1 MAWLLLLARVV
12 DAVFLDGRDLGAEAP
27 ALVAMGL
34 LLLVRAGAVHA
45 AEVCA
50 QRASGHLC
58 AEVRHEAVAHLAAVG
73 PAGLDEERV
82 ADVGVTV
89 GHGVDALD
97 PYTTA
102 FLPAAALA
110 GVVPVL
116 VLVAIG
122 VLDPLTT
129 LVLFFAGPM
138 LILLLAVIGGRTR
151 ALTERRLTE
160 MGWLS
165 SFYLDMMRGL
175 PTLIAFRRAEDSAD
189 TVGEMS
195 RRHGDTTMDVLRTAF
210 QTSLVIE
217 WAATAATALVA
228 VEVSFRLIDDD
239 LSYGTALAVLLLT
252 PEFFVPLRRLAVE
265 YHAGASGR
273 VALDRLDRLAALPVH
288 QPHGLRTGGTAGPP
302 RSSCATVTY
311 RYPDTD
317 EPALDGVDLEVRAG
331 EVLAVVGPSG
341 AGKTTLLNLLMAFSA
356 PSSGVIEVD
365 GVALDDLDPDAWRRQ
380 VAWVPQRPTIFAGTV
395 AENIALGRPD
405 ASEADI
411 RAAARVA
418 GAEGFVDALPAG
430 LRHPAGRAGPA
441 AERRPAPAHRH
452 RPGRPRRP
460 APGAARRV
468 HRQPRPRHRG
478 RGAGRG
484 AGPAGGA
491 HGRDG
496 RPPAGHDRGRRPGGP
511 DRGRPRRR
519 GAAMTAST
527 IAAPTAVDGTGPIRR
542 VLRGAGRYRA
552 WVVAAAVLS
561 FVSLGAG
568 IGLVAMSAYLISRSA
583 LVDST
588 ETLALA
594 ILGVR
599 AFAVLRVVARYA
611 ERYIGH
617 LGTFRILTRLRVW
630 FFRGILP
637 GAPASMIDRRS
648 GDVLSSVVA
657 DVDTLQDLYLR
668 VLVPPI
674 AGAMAIGLG
683 CVVLGRFDPLL
694 GLVLLAYLSGGRG
707 RPAPGHPLRSAAA
720 RPGRSS
726 TPRARWAA

>member
-1 MAWLLLLARVV
+1 MWLNITWFVLYVVIIVGYVILDGFDLGVGMLSPFLAKDDTEKRILLNAIGPVWDGNEVWLVLGGGALFAAFPLVYASLFSGFYLAMMLVLLVLILRTIAIEFRSKRESQRWRSTWDWFFFGSSLGITLLLGVALGNVIRGVALDQQGNMDISLVDLLNPYSLFVGVTAVAMLCLHGSIFLAMKVEGDLLDRVKAAIPRLMAAFFVLMTALIAWTLLANSEVTDNYRDRLWIGIFPVLAFVAVIAAWRFLRKGFYLSAFISSALTDRPADGRGGRRPLPGDAAVVDRPGLRPHHHQRLLGRQHADGDVGDGGDRHPVRAALHRRRLLLLPGPGRARRGELLAPTAGPRPSHGYRRRMWPRRLLALHRSARLWLYASIALGAVGALAVVAWLLLLARVV
-12 DAVFLDGRDLGAEAP
+12 DAVFLAGRDLAAEAP

-34 LLLVRAGAVHA
+34 LLLVRAGSVHA

-116 VLVAIG
+116 VLVAVG

-165 SFYLDMMRGL
+165 SFYLDMVRGL

-228 VEVSFRLIDDD
+228 VEVSFRLIHDD

-288 QPHGLRTGGTAGPP
+288 QRTG
-302 RSSCATVTY
+302 
-311 RYPDTD
+311 
-317 EPALDGVDLEVRAG
+317 
-331 EVLAVVGPSG
+331 SG
-341 AGKTTLLNLLMAFSA
+341 RG
-356 PSSGVIEVD
+356 G
-365 GVALDDLDPDAWRRQ
+365 
-380 VAWVPQRPTIFAGTV
+380 
-395 AENIALGRPD
+395 
-405 ASEADI
+405 
-411 RAAARVA
+411 
-418 GAEGFVDALPAG
+418 
-430 LRHPAGRAGPA
+430 
-441 AERRPAPAHRH
+441 APAHH
-452 RPGRPRRP
+452 ARP
-460 APGAARRV
+460 A
-468 HRQPRPRHRG
+468 
-478 RGAGRG
+478 
-484 AGPAGGA
+484 
-491 HGRDG
+491 
-496 RPPAGHDRGRRPGGP
+496 
-511 DRGRPRRR
+511 
-519 GAAMTAST
+519 
-527 IAAPTAVDGTGPIRR
+527 
-542 VLRGAGRYRA
+542 RA
-552 WVVAAAVLS
+552 
-561 FVSLGAG
+561 
-568 IGLVAMSAYLISRSA
+568 
-583 LVDST
+583 
-588 ETLALA
+588 
-594 ILGVR
+594 
-599 AFAVLRVVARYA
+599 
-611 ERYIGH
+611 
-617 LGTFRILTRLRVW
+617 
-630 FFRGILP
+630 
-637 GAPASMIDRRS
+637 
-648 GDVLSSVVA
+648 
-657 DVDTLQDLYLR
+657 
-668 VLVPPI
+668 
-674 AGAMAIGLG
+674 
-683 CVVLGRFDPLL
+683 
-694 GLVLLAYLSGGRG
+694 
-707 RPAPGHPLRSAAA
+707 
-720 RPGRSS
+720 
-726 TPRARWAA
+726 

>member
-1 MAWLLLLARVV
+1 MWPRRLLALHRSARLWLYASIALGAVGALAVVAWLLLLARVV
-12 DAVFLDGRDLGAEAP
+12 DAVFLAGSDLAAEAP
-27 ALVAMGL
+27 ALIAMGL
-34 LLLVRAGAVHA
+34 LLLVRAGSVHA

-116 VLVAIG
+116 VLVAVG

-165 SFYLDMMRGL
+165 SFYLDMVRGL

-228 VEVSFRLIDDD
+228 VEVSFRLIHDD

-288 QPHGLRTGGTAGPP
+288 QRTGSGQEAP
-302 RSSCATVTY
+302 RPTTVVLREVTY

-365 GVALDDLDPDAWRRQ
+365 GVALDDLDPDGWRRQ
-380 VAWVPQRPTIFAGTV
+380 VAWVPQRPTIFAGTA

-418 GAEGFVDALPAG
+418 GAEEFLDALPQGFATPLGEQG
-430 LRHPAGRAGPA
+430 LRLSGGQRQRIAIARA
-441 AERRPAPAHRH
+441 
-452 RPGRPRRP
+452 
-460 APGAARRV
+460 
-468 HRQPRPRHRG
+468 
-478 RGAGRG
+478 
-484 AGPAGGA
+484 
-491 HGRDG
+491 
-496 RPPAGHDRGRRPGGP
+496 
-511 DRGRPRRR
+511 
-519 GAAMTAST
+519 
-527 IAAPTAVDGTGPIRR
+527 
-542 VLRGAGRYRA
+542 
-552 WVVAAAVLS
+552 
-561 FVSLGAG
+561 
-568 IGLVAMSAYLISRSA
+568 A
-583 LVDST
+583 LVD
-588 ETLALA
+588 
-594 ILGVR
+594 R
-599 AFAVLRVVARYA
+599 
-611 ERYIGH
+611 
-617 LGTFRILTRLRVW
+617 
-630 FFRGILP
+630 P
-637 GAPASMIDRRS
+637 
-648 GDVLSSVVA
+648 
-657 DVDTLQDLYLR
+657 
-668 VLVPPI
+668 
-674 AGAMAIGLG
+674 
-683 CVVLGRFDPLL
+683 
-694 GLVLLAYLSGGRG
+694 LVLLDEFTANLDRDTEAEVLTAVRALLVGRTAVMVAH
-707 RPAPGHPLRSAAA
+707 RPATIATADRVV
-720 RPGRSS
+720 RIEDGRVVEV
-726 TPRARWAA
+726 PR